1 MHPLRPVL
9 LLLLFAV
16 GQRLQ
21 GQPTSPAITAP
32 LPSRTLQAGG
42 EGETIDLRAH
52 FGLPG
57 ISGPIV
63 QFDTVVGRA
72 YVELQPAAAPRHVSN
87 FLAYVDANAYSN
99 TFIHRAAA
107 LEGTGV
113 SIIQGGGYITTSGS
127 NVADVPKRAPVALE
141 YGLPNARG
149 TLAAARTSDI
159 NSATS
164 EWYFNVKD
172 NSTILGPSNG
182 GGYSVFGRVIG
193 NGMTVIDAI
202 AGLQRVNAGSV
213 FTDLPV
219 RSVPSGSITS
229 SNLVV
234 INGVS
239 RAGIYPGEFRVA
251 IVSFSAASGDPA
263 VVEVRIEG
271 RDLVLLPG
279 GAGSTIVS
287 VTASDGSGGSV
298 TTTMNVAVTGSNAKR
313 APVITT
319 QPPAVLQLPRGASST
334 LALTVGATGSPEP
347 SFQWR
352 RDGQPLAG
360 ATNPTLVLPA
370 ATQRDAGIY
379 LCAVTNSNGI
389 VLTQPAVVSFI
400 SASPAETGRLI
411 NLSIL
416 SILAPGEQMTMGTV
430 LGGAG
435 TGGTK
440 ALLARVAGPSL
451 AQLGVTQFMPDPQMA
466 LVRAGGP
473 VVASNDNW
481 GGDPALATA
490 FSAVGAFPYASA
502 ASRDAAIY
510 QPALAAGGYT
520 VELGDRAGSPGFAIA
535 ELYDSTPKAS
545 FTAGTPRLVNVS
557 VRRNIPEG
565 SPLVAG
571 FYIDGTTSRT
581 VLIRAIGPGLAVF
594 GVPETMP
601 DPELKLLGANS
612 AVIAANDNWGGTAQ
626 LTATGAAVGAFA
638 VSNPASNDA
647 MLLITLPPGKYTTE
661 VIGRGAG
668 GAALVEVYEVP

>member
-1 MHPLRPVL
+1 MRTRRVSL
-9 LLLLFAV
+9 LLLTFLSVISARV
-16 GQRLQ
+16 AAS
-21 GQPTSPAITAP
+21 TPAITSQPPAQS
-32 LPSRTLQAGG
+32 LNAGG
-42 EGETIDLRAH
+42 PAVTIDLRNH
-52 FGLPG
+52 FNLPG
-57 ISGPIV
+57 VSGPLV
-63 QFDTVVGRA
+63 QFDTSLGRFN
-72 YVELQPAAAPRHVSN
+72 VELRPDAAPKHVAN
-87 FLAYVDANAYSN
+87 FLAYVAARSYAG
-99 TFIHRAAA
+99 TFFHRSAA
-107 LEGTGV
+107 LDGTAV
-113 SIIQGGGYITTSGS
+113 SIVQGGGYLLGASGTST
-127 NVADVPKRAPVALE
+127 VAKQSPVVLE
-141 YGLPNARG
+141 YNLPNARG

-164 EWYFNVKD
+164 EWYFNVRD
-172 NSTILGPSNG
+172 NSTVLGPTNG
-182 GGYSVFGRVIG
+182 GGYTVFGRVIG
-193 NGMTVIDAI
+193 NGMAVVDAI
-202 AGLQRVNAGSV
+202 AALPRVNAGSP
-213 FTDLPV
+213 FNELPV
-219 RSVPSGSITS
+219 RNFTSGDVGAANLILVNSVSAAAIYPGDGPLAALSFSATS
-229 SNLVV
+229 SNAEVISATVNGSTLVLSPV
-234 INGVS
+234 GGGVATVNVTATDTNGATV
-239 RAGIYPGEFRVA
+239 
-251 IVSFSAASGDPA
+251 AAS
-263 VVEVRIEG
+263 
-271 RDLVLLPG
+271 
-279 GAGSTIVS
+279 VS
-287 VTASDGSGGSV
+287 VSV
-298 TTTMNVAVTGSNAKR
+298 AGTNAAR
-313 APVITT
+313 APAITS
-319 QPPAVLQLPRGASST
+319 QPQPTVRLAAGTTPTVALAVA
-334 LALTVGATGSPEP
+334 ATGSPAP
-347 SFQWR
+347 SYQWR
-352 RDGQPLAG
+352 RNGVPLPGENA
-360 ATNPTLVLPA
+360 PTLVLNR
-370 ATQRDAGIY
+370 ATEAQAGAY
-379 LCAVTNSNGI
+379 SCVVTNSNGS
-389 VLTQPAVVSFI
+389 VSSDTSTVSFI
-400 SASPAETGRLI
+400 AATAAETGRLI

-416 SILAPGEQMTMGTV
+416 SIFAPGEQMTMGTV

-481 GGDPALATA
+481 GGEPALATA

>member
-1 MHPLRPVL
+1 MRTRRVSL
-9 LLLLFAV
+9 LLLAFLTVISARV
-16 GQRLQ
+16 AAS
-21 GQPTSPAITAP
+21 TPAITSQPPAQS
-32 LPSRTLQAGG
+32 LNAGG
-42 EGETIDLRAH
+42 PAVTIDLRNH
-52 FGLPG
+52 FNLPG
-57 ISGPIV
+57 VSGPLV
-63 QFDTVVGRA
+63 QFDTSLGRFN
-72 YVELQPAAAPRHVSN
+72 VELRPDAAPKHVAN
-87 FLAYVDANAYSN
+87 FLAYVAARSYAG
-99 TFIHRAAA
+99 TFFHRSAA
-107 LEGTGV
+107 LDGTAV
-113 SIIQGGGYITTSGS
+113 SIVQGGGYLLGASGTST
-127 NVADVPKRAPVALE
+127 VAKQSPVVLE
-141 YGLPNARG
+141 YNLPNARG

-164 EWYFNVKD
+164 EWYFNVRD
-172 NSTILGPSNG
+172 NSTVLGPTNG
-182 GGYSVFGRVIG
+182 GGYTVFGRVIG
-193 NGMTVIDAI
+193 NGMAVVDAI
-202 AGLQRVNAGSV
+202 AALPRVNAGSP
-213 FTDLPV
+213 FNELPV
-219 RSVPSGSITS
+219 RNFTSGDVGAANLILVNSVSAAAIYPGDGPLAALSFSATS
-229 SNLVV
+229 SNAEVISATVNGSTLVLSPV
-234 INGVS
+234 GGGVATVNVTATDTNGATV
-239 RAGIYPGEFRVA
+239 
-251 IVSFSAASGDPA
+251 AAS
-263 VVEVRIEG
+263 
-271 RDLVLLPG
+271 
-279 GAGSTIVS
+279 VS
-287 VTASDGSGGSV
+287 VSV
-298 TTTMNVAVTGSNAKR
+298 AGTNAAR
-313 APVITT
+313 APAITS
-319 QPPAVLQLPRGASST
+319 QPQPTVRLAAGTTPTVALAVA
-334 LALTVGATGSPEP
+334 ATGSPAP
-347 SFQWR
+347 SYQWR
-352 RDGQPLAG
+352 RNGVPLPGENA
-360 ATNPTLVLPA
+360 PTLVLNR
-370 ATQRDAGIY
+370 ATEAQAGAY
-379 LCAVTNSNGI
+379 SCVVTNSNGS
-389 VLTQPAVVSFI
+389 VSSDTSTVSFI
-400 SASPAETGRLI
+400 AATAAETGRLI

-416 SILAPGEQMTMGTV
+416 SIFAPGEQMTMGTV

-481 GGDPALATA
+481 GGEPALATA

>member
-1 MHPLRPVL
+1 MRTRRVSL
-9 LLLLFAV
+9 LLLAFLTVISARV
-16 GQRLQ
+16 AAS
-21 GQPTSPAITAP
+21 TPAITSQPPAQS
-32 LPSRTLQAGG
+32 LNAGG
-42 EGETIDLRAH
+42 PAVTIDLRNH
-52 FGLPG
+52 FNLPG
-57 ISGPIV
+57 VSGPLV
-63 QFDTVVGRA
+63 QFDTSLGRFN
-72 YVELQPAAAPRHVSN
+72 VELRPDAAPKHVAN
-87 FLAYVDANAYSN
+87 FLAYVAARSYAG
-99 TFIHRAAA
+99 TFFHRSAA
-107 LEGTGV
+107 LDGTAV
-113 SIIQGGGYITTSGS
+113 SIVQGGGYLLGASGTST
-127 NVADVPKRAPVALE
+127 VAKQSPVVLE
-141 YGLPNARG
+141 YNLPNARG

-164 EWYFNVKD
+164 EWYFNVRD
-172 NSTILGPSNG
+172 NSTVLGPTNG
-182 GGYSVFGRVIG
+182 GGYTVFGRVIG
-193 NGMTVIDAI
+193 NGMAVVDAI
-202 AGLQRVNAGSV
+202 AALPRVNAGSP
-213 FTDLPV
+213 FNELPV
-219 RSVPSGSITS
+219 RNFTSGDVGAANLILVNSVSAAAIYPGDGPLAALSFGATS
-229 SNLVV
+229 SNAEVISATVNGSTLVLSPV
-234 INGVS
+234 GGGVATVNVTATDTNGATV
-239 RAGIYPGEFRVA
+239 
-251 IVSFSAASGDPA
+251 AAS
-263 VVEVRIEG
+263 
-271 RDLVLLPG
+271 
-279 GAGSTIVS
+279 VS
-287 VTASDGSGGSV
+287 VSV
-298 TTTMNVAVTGSNAKR
+298 AGTNAAR
-313 APVITT
+313 APAITS
-319 QPPAVLQLPRGASST
+319 QPQPTVRLAAGTTPTVALAVA
-334 LALTVGATGSPEP
+334 ATGSPAP
-347 SFQWR
+347 SYQWR
-352 RDGQPLAG
+352 RNGVPLPGENA
-360 ATNPTLVLPA
+360 PTLVLNR
-370 ATQRDAGIY
+370 ATEAQAGAY
-379 LCAVTNSNGI
+379 SCVVTNSNGS
-389 VLTQPAVVSFI
+389 VSSDTSTVSFI
-400 SASPAETGRLI
+400 AATAAETGRLI

-416 SILAPGEQMTMGTV
+416 SIFAPGEQMTMGTV

-481 GGDPALATA
+481 GGEPALATA

>member
-1 MHPLRPVL
+1 MRTRRLPL
-9 LLLLFAV
+9 LLLALLAV
-16 GQRLQ
+16 CAARVAAS
-21 GQPTSPAITAP
+21 TPAITSQPPAQS
-32 LPSRTLQAGG
+32 LNAGG
-42 EGETIDLRAH
+42 PAVTIDLRNH
-52 FGLPG
+52 FNLPG
-57 ISGPIV
+57 VSGPLV
-63 QFDTVVGRA
+63 QFDTSLGRFN
-72 YVELQPAAAPRHVSN
+72 VELRPDAAPKHVAN
-87 FLAYVDANAYSN
+87 FLAYVAARSYAG
-99 TFIHRAAA
+99 TFFHRSAA
-107 LEGTGV
+107 LDGTAV
-113 SIIQGGGYITTSGS
+113 SIVQGGGYLLGASGTST
-127 NVADVPKRAPVALE
+127 VAKQSPVVLE
-141 YGLPNARG
+141 YNLPNARG

-164 EWYFNVKD
+164 EWYFNVRD
-172 NSTILGPSNG
+172 NSTVLGPTNG
-182 GGYSVFGRVIG
+182 GGYTVFGRVIG
-193 NGMTVIDAI
+193 NGMAVVDAI
-202 AGLQRVNAGSV
+202 AALPRVNAGSP
-213 FTDLPV
+213 FNELPV
-219 RSVPSGSITS
+219 RNFTSGDVGAANLILVNSVSAAAIYPGDGPLAALSFSATS
-229 SNLVV
+229 SNAEVISATVNGSTLVLSPV
-234 INGVS
+234 GGGVATVNVTATDTNGATV
-239 RAGIYPGEFRVA
+239 
-251 IVSFSAASGDPA
+251 AAS
-263 VVEVRIEG
+263 
-271 RDLVLLPG
+271 
-279 GAGSTIVS
+279 VS
-287 VTASDGSGGSV
+287 VSV
-298 TTTMNVAVTGSNAKR
+298 AGTNAAR
-313 APVITT
+313 APAITS
-319 QPPAVLQLPRGASST
+319 QPQPTVRLAAGTTPTVALAVA
-334 LALTVGATGSPEP
+334 ATGSPAP
-347 SFQWR
+347 SYQWR
-352 RDGQPLAG
+352 RNGVPLPGENA
-360 ATNPTLVLPA
+360 PTLVLNR
-370 ATQRDAGIY
+370 ATEAQAGAY
-379 LCAVTNSNGI
+379 SCVVTNSNGS
-389 VLTQPAVVSFI
+389 VSSDTSTVSFI
-400 SASPAETGRLI
+400 AATAAETGRLI

>member
-1 MHPLRPVL
+1 MRTRRVSL
-9 LLLLFAV
+9 LLLAFLTVISARV
-16 GQRLQ
+16 AAS
-21 GQPTSPAITAP
+21 TPAITSQPPAQS
-32 LPSRTLQAGG
+32 LNAGG
-42 EGETIDLRAH
+42 PAVTIDLRNH
-52 FGLPG
+52 FNLPG
-57 ISGPIV
+57 VSGPLV
-63 QFDTVVGRA
+63 QFDTSLGRFN
-72 YVELQPAAAPRHVSN
+72 VELRPDAAPKHVAN
-87 FLAYVDANAYSN
+87 FLAYVAARSYAG
-99 TFIHRAAA
+99 TFFHRSAA
-107 LEGTGV
+107 LDGTAV
-113 SIIQGGGYITTSGS
+113 SIVQGGGYLLGASGTST
-127 NVADVPKRAPVALE
+127 VAKQSPVVLE
-141 YGLPNARG
+141 YNLPNARG

-164 EWYFNVKD
+164 EWYFNVRD
-172 NSTILGPSNG
+172 NSTVLGPTNG
-182 GGYSVFGRVIG
+182 GGYTVFGRVIG
-193 NGMTVIDAI
+193 NGMAVVDAI
-202 AGLQRVNAGSV
+202 AALPRVNAGSP
-213 FTDLPV
+213 FNELPV
-219 RSVPSGSITS
+219 RNFTSGDVGAANLILVNSVSAAAIYPGDGPLAALSFSATS
-229 SNLVV
+229 SNAEVISATVNGSTLVLSPV
-234 INGVS
+234 GGGVATVNVTATDTNGATV
-239 RAGIYPGEFRVA
+239 
-251 IVSFSAASGDPA
+251 AAS
-263 VVEVRIEG
+263 
-271 RDLVLLPG
+271 
-279 GAGSTIVS
+279 VS
-287 VTASDGSGGSV
+287 VSV
-298 TTTMNVAVTGSNAKR
+298 AGTNAAR
-313 APVITT
+313 APAITS
-319 QPPAVLQLPRGASST
+319 QPQPTVRLAAGTTPTVALAVA
-334 LALTVGATGSPEP
+334 ATGSPAP
-347 SFQWR
+347 SYQWR
-352 RDGQPLAG
+352 RNGVPLPGENA
-360 ATNPTLVLPA
+360 PTLVLNR
-370 ATQRDAGIY
+370 ATEAQAGAY
-379 LCAVTNSNGI
+379 SCVVTNSNGS
-389 VLTQPAVVSFI
+389 VSSDTSTVSFI
-400 SASPAETGRLI
+400 AATAAETGRLI

-416 SILAPGEQMTMGTV
+416 SIFAPGEQMTMGTV

>member
-1 MHPLRPVL
+1 MRTRRFPL
-9 LLLLFAV
+9 LLLALLAV
-16 GQRLQ
+16 DAARVAAS
-21 GQPTSPAITAP
+21 TPAITSQPPAQS
-32 LPSRTLQAGG
+32 LNAGG
-42 EGETIDLRAH
+42 PAVTIDLRNH
-52 FGLPG
+52 FNLPG
-57 ISGPIV
+57 VTGPLV
-63 QFDTVVGRA
+63 QFDTSLGRFN
-72 YVELQPAAAPRHVSN
+72 VELRPDAAPKHVAN
-87 FLAYVDANAYSN
+87 FLAYVAARSYAG
-99 TFIHRAAA
+99 TFFHRSAA
-107 LEGTGV
+107 LDGTAV
-113 SIIQGGGYITTSGS
+113 SIVQGGGYLLGASGTST
-127 NVADVPKRAPVALE
+127 VAKQSPVVLE
-141 YGLPNARG
+141 YNLPNARG

-164 EWYFNVKD
+164 EWYFNVRD
-172 NSTILGPSNG
+172 NSTVLGPTNG
-182 GGYSVFGRVIG
+182 GGYTVFGRVIG
-193 NGMTVIDAI
+193 NGMAVVDAI
-202 AGLQRVNAGSV
+202 AALPRVNAGSP
-213 FTDLPV
+213 FNELPV
-219 RSVPSGSITS
+219 RNFTSGDVGAANLILVNSVSAASIYPGDGPLAALSFSATS
-229 SNLVV
+229 SNPEV
-234 INGVS
+234 ISATVNGSVLNISPVGGGVATVNVTATDTNGATVASSVS
-239 RAGIYPGEFRVA
+239 VSVAGTNAARAPA
-251 IVSFSAASGDPA
+251 ITSQPQPA
-263 VVEVRIEG
+263 VR
-271 RDLVLLPG
+271 LA
-279 GAGSTIVS
+279 AG
-287 VTASDGSGGSV
+287 
-298 TTTMNVAVTGSNAKR
+298 TTPTVAL
-313 APVITT
+313 
-319 QPPAVLQLPRGASST
+319 AVA
-334 LALTVGATGSPEP
+334 ATGSPAP
-347 SFQWR
+347 SYQWR
-352 RDGQPLAG
+352 RNGVPLPGENA
-360 ATNPTLVLPA
+360 PTLVLNR
-370 ATQRDAGIY
+370 ATEAQAGAY
-379 LCAVTNSNGI
+379 SCVVTNSNGS
-389 VLTQPAVVSFI
+389 VSSDTSTVSFI
-400 SASPAETGRLI
+400 AATAAETGRLI

-416 SILAPGEQMTMGTV
+416 SIFAPGEQMTMGTV

-481 GGDPALATA
+481 GGEPALATA

-520 VELGDRAGSPGFAIA
+520 VELGDRAGGPGFAIA

>member
-1 MHPLRPVL
+1 MRTRRVSL
-9 LLLLFAV
+9 LLLTFLSVISARV
-16 GQRLQ
+16 AAS
-21 GQPTSPAITAP
+21 TPAITSQPPAQS
-32 LPSRTLQAGG
+32 LNAGG
-42 EGETIDLRAH
+42 PAVTIDLRNH
-52 FGLPG
+52 FNLPG
-57 ISGPIV
+57 VSGPLV
-63 QFDTVVGRA
+63 QFDTSLGRFN
-72 YVELQPAAAPRHVSN
+72 VELRPDAAPKHVAN
-87 FLAYVDANAYSN
+87 FLAYVAARSYAG
-99 TFIHRAAA
+99 TFFHRSAA
-107 LEGTGV
+107 LDGTAV
-113 SIIQGGGYITTSGS
+113 SIVQGGGYLLGASGTST
-127 NVADVPKRAPVALE
+127 VAKQSPVVLE
-141 YGLPNARG
+141 YNLPNARG

-164 EWYFNVKD
+164 EWYFNVRD
-172 NSTILGPSNG
+172 NSTVLGPTNG
-182 GGYSVFGRVIG
+182 GGYTVFGRVIG
-193 NGMTVIDAI
+193 NGMAVVDAI
-202 AGLQRVNAGSV
+202 AALPRVNAGSP
-213 FTDLPV
+213 FNELPV
-219 RSVPSGSITS
+219 RNFTSGDVGAANLILVNSVSAAAIYPGDGPLAALSFGATS
-229 SNLVV
+229 SNAEVISATVNGSTLVLSPV
-234 INGVS
+234 GGGVATVNVTATDTNGATV
-239 RAGIYPGEFRVA
+239 
-251 IVSFSAASGDPA
+251 AAS
-263 VVEVRIEG
+263 
-271 RDLVLLPG
+271 
-279 GAGSTIVS
+279 VS
-287 VTASDGSGGSV
+287 VSV
-298 TTTMNVAVTGSNAKR
+298 AGTNAAR
-313 APVITT
+313 APAITS
-319 QPPAVLQLPRGASST
+319 QPQPTVRLAAGTTPTVALAVA
-334 LALTVGATGSPEP
+334 ATGSPAP
-347 SFQWR
+347 SYQWR
-352 RDGQPLAG
+352 RNGVPLPGENA
-360 ATNPTLVLPA
+360 PTLVLNR
-370 ATQRDAGIY
+370 ATEAQAGAY
-379 LCAVTNSNGI
+379 SCVVTNSNGS
-389 VLTQPAVVSFI
+389 VSSDTSTVSFI
-400 SASPAETGRLI
+400 AATAAETGRLI

-416 SILAPGEQMTMGTV
+416 SIFAPGEQMTMGTV

-481 GGDPALATA
+481 GGEPALATA

>member
-1 MHPLRPVL
+1 MRTRRLPL
-9 LLLLFAV
+9 LLLALLAV
-16 GQRLQ
+16 CAARVAAS
-21 GQPTSPAITAP
+21 TPAITSQPPAQS
-32 LPSRTLQAGG
+32 LNAGG
-42 EGETIDLRAH
+42 PAVTIDLRNH
-52 FGLPG
+52 FNLPG
-57 ISGPIV
+57 VSGPLV
-63 QFDTVVGRA
+63 QFDTSLGRFN
-72 YVELQPAAAPRHVSN
+72 VELRPDAAPKHVAN
-87 FLAYVDANAYSN
+87 FLAYVAARSYAG
-99 TFIHRAAA
+99 TFFHRSAA
-107 LEGTGV
+107 LDGTAV
-113 SIIQGGGYITTSGS
+113 SIVQGGGYLLGASGTST
-127 NVADVPKRAPVALE
+127 VAKQSPVVLE
-141 YGLPNARG
+141 YNLPNARG

-164 EWYFNVKD
+164 EWYFNVRD
-172 NSTILGPSNG
+172 NSTVLGPTNG
-182 GGYSVFGRVIG
+182 GGYTVFGRVIG
-193 NGMTVIDAI
+193 NGMAVVDAI
-202 AGLQRVNAGSV
+202 AALPRVNAGSP
-213 FTDLPV
+213 FNELPV
-219 RSVPSGSITS
+219 RNFTSGDVGAANLILVNSVSAAAIYPGDGPLAALSFSATS
-229 SNLVV
+229 SNAEVISATVNGSTLVLSPV
-234 INGVS
+234 GGGVATVNVTATDTNGATV
-239 RAGIYPGEFRVA
+239 
-251 IVSFSAASGDPA
+251 AAS
-263 VVEVRIEG
+263 
-271 RDLVLLPG
+271 
-279 GAGSTIVS
+279 VS
-287 VTASDGSGGSV
+287 VSV
-298 TTTMNVAVTGSNAKR
+298 AGTNAAR
-313 APVITT
+313 APAITS
-319 QPPAVLQLPRGASST
+319 QPQPTVRLAAGTTPTVALAVA
-334 LALTVGATGSPEP
+334 ATGSPAP
-347 SFQWR
+347 SYQWR
-352 RDGQPLAG
+352 RNGVPLPGENA
-360 ATNPTLVLPA
+360 PTLVLNR
-370 ATQRDAGIY
+370 ATEAQAGAY
-379 LCAVTNSNGI
+379 SCVVTNSNGS
-389 VLTQPAVVSFI
+389 VSSDTSTVSFI
-400 SASPAETGRLI
+400 AATAAETGRLI

-416 SILAPGEQMTMGTV
+416 SIFAPGEQMTMGTV

-481 GGDPALATA
+481 GGEPALATA

>member
-1 MHPLRPVL
+1 MRTRRVSL
-9 LLLLFAV
+9 LLLAFLTVISARV
-16 GQRLQ
+16 AAS
-21 GQPTSPAITAP
+21 TPAITSQPPAQS
-32 LPSRTLQAGG
+32 LNAGG
-42 EGETIDLRAH
+42 PAVTIDLRNH
-52 FGLPG
+52 FNLPG
-57 ISGPIV
+57 VSGPLV
-63 QFDTVVGRA
+63 QFDTSLGRFN
-72 YVELQPAAAPRHVSN
+72 VELRPDAAPKHVAN
-87 FLAYVDANAYSN
+87 FLAYVAARSYAG
-99 TFIHRAAA
+99 TFFHRSAA
-107 LEGTGV
+107 LDGTAV
-113 SIIQGGGYITTSGS
+113 SIVQGGGYLLGASGTST
-127 NVADVPKRAPVALE
+127 VAKQSPVVLE
-141 YGLPNARG
+141 YNLPNARG

-164 EWYFNVKD
+164 EWYFNVRD
-172 NSTILGPSNG
+172 NSTVLGPTNG
-182 GGYSVFGRVIG
+182 GGYTVFGRVIG
-193 NGMTVIDAI
+193 NGMAVVDAI
-202 AGLQRVNAGSV
+202 AALPRVNAGSP
-213 FTDLPV
+213 FNELPV
-219 RSVPSGSITS
+219 RNFTSGDVGAANLILVNSVSAAAIYPGDGPLAALSFSATS
-229 SNLVV
+229 SNAEVISATVNGSTLVLSPV
-234 INGVS
+234 GGGVATVNVTATDTNGATV
-239 RAGIYPGEFRVA
+239 
-251 IVSFSAASGDPA
+251 AAS
-263 VVEVRIEG
+263 
-271 RDLVLLPG
+271 
-279 GAGSTIVS
+279 VS
-287 VTASDGSGGSV
+287 VSV
-298 TTTMNVAVTGSNAKR
+298 AGTNAAR
-313 APVITT
+313 APAITS
-319 QPPAVLQLPRGASST
+319 QPQPTVRLAAGTTPTVALAVA
-334 LALTVGATGSPEP
+334 ATGSPAP
-347 SFQWR
+347 SYQWR
-352 RDGQPLAG
+352 RNGVPLPGENA
-360 ATNPTLVLPA
+360 PTLVLNR
-370 ATQRDAGIY
+370 ATEAQAGAY
-379 LCAVTNSNGI
+379 SCVVTNSNGS
-389 VLTQPAVVSFI
+389 VSSDTSTVSFI
-400 SASPAETGRLI
+400 AATAAETGRLI

-416 SILAPGEQMTMGTV
+416 SIFAPGEQMTMGTV

-481 GGDPALATA
+481 GGEPALATA

-626 LTATGAAVGAFA
+626 LTATGATVGAFA

>member
-1 MHPLRPVL
+1 MRTRRVSL
-9 LLLLFAV
+9 LLLNFLTVISGRVAAS
-16 GQRLQ
+16 
-21 GQPTSPAITAP
+21 TPAITSQPPAQS
-32 LPSRTLQAGG
+32 LNAGG
-42 EGETIDLRAH
+42 PAVTIDLRNH
-52 FGLPG
+52 FNLPG
-57 ISGPIV
+57 VSGPLV
-63 QFDTVVGRA
+63 QFDTSLGRFN
-72 YVELQPAAAPRHVSN
+72 VELRPDAAPKHVAN
-87 FLAYVDANAYSN
+87 FLAYVAARSYAG
-99 TFIHRAAA
+99 TFFHRSAA
-107 LEGTGV
+107 LDGTAV
-113 SIIQGGGYITTSGS
+113 SIVQGGGYLLGASGTST
-127 NVADVPKRAPVALE
+127 VAKQSPVVLE
-141 YGLPNARG
+141 YNLPNARG

-164 EWYFNVKD
+164 EWYFNVRD
-172 NSTILGPSNG
+172 NSTVLGPTNG
-182 GGYSVFGRVIG
+182 GGYTVFGRVIG
-193 NGMTVIDAI
+193 NGMAVVDAI
-202 AGLQRVNAGSV
+202 AALPRVNAGSP
-213 FTDLPV
+213 FNELPV
-219 RSVPSGSITS
+219 RNFTSGDVGAANLILVNSVSAAAIYPGDGPLAALSFGATS
-229 SNLVV
+229 SNAEVISATVNGSTLVLSPV
-234 INGVS
+234 GGGVATVNVTATDTNGATV
-239 RAGIYPGEFRVA
+239 
-251 IVSFSAASGDPA
+251 AAS
-263 VVEVRIEG
+263 
-271 RDLVLLPG
+271 
-279 GAGSTIVS
+279 VS
-287 VTASDGSGGSV
+287 VSV
-298 TTTMNVAVTGSNAKR
+298 AGTNAAR
-313 APVITT
+313 APAITS
-319 QPPAVLQLPRGASST
+319 QPQPTVRLAAGTTPTVALAVA
-334 LALTVGATGSPEP
+334 ATGSPAP
-347 SFQWR
+347 SYQWR
-352 RDGQPLAG
+352 RNGVPLPGENA
-360 ATNPTLVLPA
+360 PTLVLNR
-370 ATQRDAGIY
+370 ATEAQAGAY
-379 LCAVTNSNGI
+379 SCVVTNSNGS
-389 VLTQPAVVSFI
+389 VSSDTSTVSFI
-400 SASPAETGRLI
+400 AATAAETGRLI

-416 SILAPGEQMTMGTV
+416 SIFAPGEQMTMGTV

-481 GGDPALATA
+481 GGEPALATA

>member
-1 MHPLRPVL
+1 MRTRRLPL
-9 LLLLFAV
+9 LLLALLAV
-16 GQRLQ
+16 CAARVAAS
-21 GQPTSPAITAP
+21 TPAITSQPPAQS
-32 LPSRTLQAGG
+32 LNAGG
-42 EGETIDLRAH
+42 PAVTIDLRNH
-52 FGLPG
+52 FNLPG
-57 ISGPIV
+57 VSGPLV
-63 QFDTVVGRA
+63 QFDTSLGRFN
-72 YVELQPAAAPRHVSN
+72 VELRPDAAPKHVAN
-87 FLAYVDANAYSN
+87 FLAYVAARSYAG
-99 TFIHRAAA
+99 TFFHRSAA
-107 LEGTGV
+107 LDGTAV
-113 SIIQGGGYITTSGS
+113 SIVQGGGYLLGASGTST
-127 NVADVPKRAPVALE
+127 VAKQSPVVLE
-141 YGLPNARG
+141 YNLPNARG

-164 EWYFNVKD
+164 EWYFNVRD
-172 NSTILGPSNG
+172 NSTVLGPTNG
-182 GGYSVFGRVIG
+182 GGYTVFGRVIG
-193 NGMTVIDAI
+193 NGMAVVDAI
-202 AGLQRVNAGSV
+202 AALPRVNAGSP
-213 FTDLPV
+213 FNELPV
-219 RSVPSGSITS
+219 RNFTSGDVGAANLILVNSVSAAAIYPGDGPLAALSFSATS
-229 SNLVV
+229 SNAEVISATVNGSTLVLSPV
-234 INGVS
+234 GGGVATVNVTATDTNGATV
-239 RAGIYPGEFRVA
+239 
-251 IVSFSAASGDPA
+251 AAS
-263 VVEVRIEG
+263 
-271 RDLVLLPG
+271 
-279 GAGSTIVS
+279 VS
-287 VTASDGSGGSV
+287 VSV
-298 TTTMNVAVTGSNAKR
+298 AGTNAAR
-313 APVITT
+313 APAITS
-319 QPPAVLQLPRGASST
+319 QPQPTVRLAAGTTPTVALAVA
-334 LALTVGATGSPEP
+334 ATGSPAP
-347 SFQWR
+347 SYQWR
-352 RDGQPLAG
+352 RNGVPLPGENA
-360 ATNPTLVLPA
+360 PTLVLNR
-370 ATQRDAGIY
+370 ATEAQAGAY
-379 LCAVTNSNGI
+379 SCVVTNSNGS
-389 VLTQPAVVSFI
+389 VSSDTSTVSFI
-400 SASPAETGRLI
+400 AATAAETGRLI

-416 SILAPGEQMTMGTV
+416 SIFAPGEQMTMGTV

>member
-1 MHPLRPVL
+1 MRTRRFSFL
-9 LLLLFAV
+9 LLALLA
-16 GQRLQ
+16 LD
-21 GQPTSPAITAP
+21 TAP
-32 LPSRTLQAGG
+32 VAANTPTITSQPAAQSLNAGG
-42 EGETIDLRAH
+42 LTVTIDLRNH
-52 FGLPG
+52 FNLPG
-57 ISGPIV
+57 VTGPLV
-63 QFDTVVGRA
+63 QFDTSLGRFN
-72 YVELQPAAAPRHVSN
+72 VELRSDAAPKHVAN
-87 FLAYVDANAYSN
+87 FLAYVAARSYAG
-99 TFIHRAAA
+99 TFFHRSAA
-107 LEGTGV
+107 LDGTAV
-113 SIIQGGGYITTSGS
+113 SIVQGGGYLLGASGTST
-127 NVADVPKRAPVALE
+127 VAKQSPVVLE
-141 YGLPNARG
+141 YNLPNARG

-164 EWYFNVKD
+164 EWYFNVRD
-172 NSTILGPSNG
+172 NSTVLGPTNG
-182 GGYSVFGRVIG
+182 GGYTVFGRVIG
-193 NGMTVIDAI
+193 NGMAVVDAI
-202 AGLQRVNAGSV
+202 AALPRVNAGSP
-213 FTDLPV
+213 FNELPV
-219 RSVPSGSITS
+219 RNFTSGDVGAANLILVNSVSAAAIYPGDGPLAALSFGATS
-229 SNLVV
+229 SNAEVISATVNGSTLVLSPV
-234 INGVS
+234 GGGVATVNVTATDTNGATV
-239 RAGIYPGEFRVA
+239 
-251 IVSFSAASGDPA
+251 AAS
-263 VVEVRIEG
+263 
-271 RDLVLLPG
+271 
-279 GAGSTIVS
+279 VS
-287 VTASDGSGGSV
+287 VSV
-298 TTTMNVAVTGSNAKR
+298 AGTNAAR
-313 APVITT
+313 APAITS
-319 QPPAVLQLPRGASST
+319 QPQPTVRLAAGTTPTVALAVA
-334 LALTVGATGSPEP
+334 ATGSPAP
-347 SFQWR
+347 SYQWR
-352 RDGQPLAG
+352 RNGVPLPGENA
-360 ATNPTLVLPA
+360 PTLVLNR
-370 ATQRDAGIY
+370 ATEAQAGAY
-379 LCAVTNSNGI
+379 SCVVTNSNGS
-389 VLTQPAVVSFI
+389 VSSDTSTVSFI
-400 SASPAETGRLI
+400 AATAAETGRLI

-416 SILAPGEQMTMGTV
+416 SIFAPGEQMTMGTV

-481 GGDPALATA
+481 GGEPALATA

>member
-1 MHPLRPVL
+1 MRTRRFPL
-9 LLLLFAV
+9 LLLALLAV
-16 GQRLQ
+16 DAARVAAS
-21 GQPTSPAITAP
+21 TPAITSQPPAQS
-32 LPSRTLQAGG
+32 LNAGG
-42 EGETIDLRAH
+42 PAVTIDLRNH
-52 FGLPG
+52 FNLPG
-57 ISGPIV
+57 VSGPLV
-63 QFDTVVGRA
+63 QFDTSLGRFN
-72 YVELQPAAAPRHVSN
+72 VELRPDAAPKHVAN
-87 FLAYVDANAYSN
+87 FLAYVAARSYAG
-99 TFIHRAAA
+99 TFFHRSAA
-107 LEGTGV
+107 LDGTAV
-113 SIIQGGGYITTSGS
+113 SIVQGGGYLLGASGTST
-127 NVADVPKRAPVALE
+127 VAKQSPVVLE
-141 YGLPNARG
+141 YNLPNARG

-164 EWYFNVKD
+164 EWYFNVRD
-172 NSTILGPSNG
+172 NSTVLGPTNG
-182 GGYSVFGRVIG
+182 GGYTVFGRVIG
-193 NGMTVIDAI
+193 NGMAVVDAI
-202 AGLQRVNAGSV
+202 AALPRVNAGSP
-213 FTDLPV
+213 FNELPV
-219 RSVPSGSITS
+219 RNFTSGDVGAANLILVNSVSAAAIYPGDGPLAALSFSATS
-229 SNLVV
+229 SNAEVISATVNGSTLVLSPV
-234 INGVS
+234 GGGVATVNVTATDTNGATV
-239 RAGIYPGEFRVA
+239 
-251 IVSFSAASGDPA
+251 AAS
-263 VVEVRIEG
+263 
-271 RDLVLLPG
+271 
-279 GAGSTIVS
+279 VS
-287 VTASDGSGGSV
+287 VSV
-298 TTTMNVAVTGSNAKR
+298 AGTNAAR
-313 APVITT
+313 APAITS
-319 QPPAVLQLPRGASST
+319 QPQPTVRLAAGTTPTVALAVA
-334 LALTVGATGSPEP
+334 ATGSPAP
-347 SFQWR
+347 SYQWR
-352 RDGQPLAG
+352 RNGVPLPGENA
-360 ATNPTLVLPA
+360 PTLVLNR
-370 ATQRDAGIY
+370 ATEAQAGAY
-379 LCAVTNSNGI
+379 SCVVTNSNGS
-389 VLTQPAVVSFI
+389 VSSDTSTVSFI
-400 SASPAETGRLI
+400 AATAAETGRLI

-416 SILAPGEQMTMGTV
+416 SIFAPGEQMTMGTV

-481 GGDPALATA
+481 GGEPALATA

>member
-1 MHPLRPVL
+1 MRTRRVSL
-9 LLLLFAV
+9 LLLAFLTVISARV
-16 GQRLQ
+16 AAS
-21 GQPTSPAITAP
+21 TPAITSQPPAQS
-32 LPSRTLQAGG
+32 LNAGG
-42 EGETIDLRAH
+42 PAVTIDLRNH
-52 FGLPG
+52 FNLPG
-57 ISGPIV
+57 VSGPLV
-63 QFDTVVGRA
+63 QFDTSLGRFN
-72 YVELQPAAAPRHVSN
+72 VELRPDAAPKHVAN
-87 FLAYVDANAYSN
+87 FLAYVAARSYAG
-99 TFIHRAAA
+99 TFFHRSAA
-107 LEGTGV
+107 LDGTAV
-113 SIIQGGGYITTSGS
+113 SIVQGGGYLLGASGTST
-127 NVADVPKRAPVALE
+127 VAKQSPVVLE
-141 YGLPNARG
+141 YNLPNARG

-164 EWYFNVKD
+164 EWYFNVRD
-172 NSTILGPSNG
+172 NSTVLGPTNG
-182 GGYSVFGRVIG
+182 GGYTVFGRVIG
-193 NGMTVIDAI
+193 NGMAVVDAI
-202 AGLQRVNAGSV
+202 AALPRVNAGSP
-213 FTDLPV
+213 FNELPV
-219 RSVPSGSITS
+219 RNFTSGDVGAANLILVNSVSAAAIYPGDGPLAALSFGATS
-229 SNLVV
+229 SNAEVISATVNGSTLVLSPV
-234 INGVS
+234 GGGVATVNVTATDTNGATV
-239 RAGIYPGEFRVA
+239 
-251 IVSFSAASGDPA
+251 AAS
-263 VVEVRIEG
+263 
-271 RDLVLLPG
+271 
-279 GAGSTIVS
+279 VS
-287 VTASDGSGGSV
+287 VSV
-298 TTTMNVAVTGSNAKR
+298 AGTNAAR
-313 APVITT
+313 APAITS
-319 QPPAVLQLPRGASST
+319 QPQPTVRLAAGTTPTVALAVA
-334 LALTVGATGSPEP
+334 ATGSPAP
-347 SFQWR
+347 SYQWR
-352 RDGQPLAG
+352 RNGVPLPGENA
-360 ATNPTLVLPA
+360 PTLVLNR
-370 ATQRDAGIY
+370 ATEAQAGAY
-379 LCAVTNSNGI
+379 SCVVTNSNGS
-389 VLTQPAVVSFI
+389 VSSDTSTVSFI
-400 SASPAETGRLI
+400 AATAAETGRLI

-416 SILAPGEQMTMGTV
+416 SIFAPGEQMTMGTV

-481 GGDPALATA
+481 GGEPALATA

-626 LTATGAAVGAFA
+626 LTATGATVGAFA